1 MNEPDDDALERQLSK
16 LRIDSAPGALRRR
29 VLAKVHDELSVG
41 SWERRFARAAVILL
55 AIGVGI
61 NASVGLRADRQ
72 NNASQVASG
81 PSRESL
87 VDAAVAV
94 AEATDPET
102 GRQYARQLA
111 ALSGRTLTLDQA
123 SAIDAAIARRITR
136 L

>member
-1 MNEPDDDALERQLSK
+1 MNETDDDALERQLFKVRMGSPPGE
-16 LRIDSAPGALRRR
+16 LRGR
-29 VLAKVHDELSVG
+29 VLAKVHDELSAG
-41 SWERRFARAAVILL
+41 RWERRFARAAVILL

-61 NASVGLRADRQ
+61 NAVVGLRVDRPHDG
-72 NNASQVASG
+72 SQVAGG

-111 ALSGRTLTLDQA
+111 ALSGRSLTLDQA
-123 SAIDAAIARRITR
+123 SAIDEAIEHRNSR